1 MNKKEF
7 EKNNLPPI
15 SNRLTTVADMVPE
28 GSKIADVGT
37 DHGFVPIYLALSGR
51 IEHAIAMD
59 VRKGPLERATIHV
72 EEYGLKDVIET
83 RLSDGL
89 EKLGQGEADTM
100 ICAGM
105 GGPLMRR
112 ILESNPP
119 RRFGL
124 KTLILEPQSEIMNF
138 RIFLRENGYEITDE
152 DFLLEDGK
160 YYPVIK
166 AVVVDNSDKVMKDQ
180 HDSDSEEFE
189 KVMKDQQD
197 SDSEEFDKVMKDQY
211 DSDIEALTN
220 NLGTKAYI
228 SDLPISYKNA
238 INEIKKR
245 LKEKD
250 IMITDSQLVRLCDRF
265 GPCIILSQKADFK
278 SFLVH
283 GNEVCDTI
291 LSKIADAKKSH
302 QGRFEQVSLEQADI
316 QMALHLF

>member
-7 EKNNLPPI
+7 DKNNLPPI
-15 SNRLTTVADMVPE
+15 SNRLKTVADMVPE

-37 DHGFVPIYLALSGR
+37 DHGFVPIYLALSHR

-59 VRKGPLERATIHV
+59 VRKGPLERATTHV
-72 EEYGLKDVIET
+72 KEYGLNDVIET

-89 EKLGQGEADTM
+89 EKLDQGEADTM

-105 GGPLMRR
+105 GGPLMQR

-124 KTLILEPQSEIMNF
+124 KTLVLEPQSEIMNF
-138 RIFLRENGYEITDE
+138 RIFLRENGYEIKKE

-166 AVVVDNSDKVMKDQ
+166 AHVIDLEEQDIKHNYGNKKNPDNITDTGIDTDIDKDTGI
-180 HDSDSEEFE
+180 DTNIDT
-189 KVMKDQQD
+189 
-197 SDSEEFDKVMKDQY
+197 
-211 DSDIEALTN
+211 DIEL
-220 NLGTKAYI
+220 
-228 SDLPISYKNA
+228 SMLPESYKDA
-238 INEIKKR
+238 MFETRKR
-245 LKEKD
+245 LKDKN
-250 IMITDSQLVRLCDRF
+250 IIVTDSQLVRLCDRF
-265 GPCIILSQKADFK
+265 GPCILLSGKADFK

-291 LSKIADAKKSH
+291 LSKIKDAGKSH
-302 QGRFEQVSLEQADI
+302 QGRFDQVSLEQADI
-316 QMALHLF
+316 KMALHLF

>member
-7 EKNNLPPI
+7 DKNNLPPI
-15 SNRLTTVADMVPE
+15 SNRLKTVADMVPE

-37 DHGFVPIYLALSGR
+37 DHGFVPIYLALSHR

-59 VRKGPLERATIHV
+59 VRKGPLERATTHV
-72 EEYGLKDVIET
+72 KEYGLNDVIET

-89 EKLGQGEADTM
+89 EKLDQGEADTM

-105 GGPLMRR
+105 GGPLMQR

-124 KTLILEPQSEIMNF
+124 KTLVLEPQSEIMNF
-138 RIFLRENGYEITDE
+138 RIFLRENGYEIKKE

-166 AVVVDNSDKVMKDQ
+166 AHVIDLEEQDNKDKYCNKTYRDNMTDTSI
-180 HDSDSEEFE
+180 DTDTGI
-189 KVMKDQQD
+189 DT
-197 SDSEEFDKVMKDQY
+197 
-211 DSDIEALTN
+211 DIE
-220 NLGTKAYI
+220 I
-228 SDLPISYKNA
+228 SMLPDSYKDA
-238 INEIKKR
+238 IFETRKR
-245 LKEKD
+245 LKDKN
-250 IMITDSQLVRLCDRF
+250 IIVTDSQLVRLCDRF
-265 GPCIILSQKADFK
+265 GPCILLSGKADFK

-291 LSKIADAKKSH
+291 LSKIKDAGKSH

-316 QMALHLF
+316 KMALHLF